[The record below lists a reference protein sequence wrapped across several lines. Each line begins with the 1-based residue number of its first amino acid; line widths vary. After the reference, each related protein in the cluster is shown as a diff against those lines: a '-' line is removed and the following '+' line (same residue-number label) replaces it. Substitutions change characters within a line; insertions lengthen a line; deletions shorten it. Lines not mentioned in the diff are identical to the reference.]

1 MERQYRKYVY
11 SHVAVVISELKLSL
25 SSINGRVDKNDML
38 TLTIGVN
45 VGDISQIDTL
55 MKKLQQLPP
64 VRNVYRS
71 TSV

>member
-11 SHVAVVISELKLSL
+11 SHVSVVISELKLSL

>member
-1 MERQYRKYVY
+1 MCIRDR
-11 SHVAVVISELKLSL
+11 SVVISELKLSL